1 MIRYILYILRWVI
14 LAYPGYYA
22 LQLALR
28 YLDPL
33 PAMLISQGALG
44 AVVFVIDKKI
54 IMGGRNRGKYET
66 R

>member
-1 MIRYILYILRWVI
+1 MIRYILYVLRWVI
-14 LAYPGYYA
+14 LAYPGHFA
-22 LQLALR
+22 LQFALR

-54 IMGGRNRGKYET
+54 IMGGRNRGK
-66 R
+66 

>member
-44 AVVFVIDKKI
+44 AVVFWIDKKI
-54 IMGGRNRGKYET
+54 IMGGRNRGK
-66 R
+66 